1 MTTTQTSG
9 RSGIKTFFIVFF
21 AVLLAIVAGAWA
33 IKTYLFPERFEPV
46 ELSQKEEQNLNGKL
60 RALGYQGNAF
70 AQSDA
75 NTTDSQPKTR
85 YGSANTSDADDR
97 SDSSGRLKP
106 EAYSEDNAKR
116 EVFFNEKELNA
127 LIAKSPQWAEK
138 FAIDLSNDLASAQL
152 LMPLPQD
159 FPIMPGQ
166 TLRISAGVEAS
177 FSNGR
182 PVIAL
187 RGVSLWGVPVPN
199 AWLGNLKNVD
209 LVEQFGAQDGFW
221 KSFADGVETIRVED
235 GQLYVKLK
243 E

>member
-1 MTTTQTSG
+1 MTTTEQPTS
-9 RSGIKTFFIVFF
+9 RSGVKTFFIVFF
-21 AVLLAIVAGAWA
+21 AVLLAMLAAAWA

-46 ELSQKEEQNLNGKL
+46 ELSQKEEQTLNTKL
-60 RALGYQGNAF
+60 RALGYQGDAF
-70 AQSDA
+70 EERNSNKPRNEYTPPSQASSAASDDT
-75 NTTDSQPKTR
+75 NRLEPK
-85 YGSANTSDADDR
+85 
-97 SDSSGRLKP
+97 P
-106 EAYSEDNAKR
+106 YSEENATR

-127 LIAKSPQWAEK
+127 LVAKSPQWAEK
-138 FAIDLSNDLASAQL
+138 FAVDLADDLASAQL
-152 LMPLPQD
+152 LMPIPQD
-159 FPIMPGQ
+159 FPIMPGE

-177 FSNGR
+177 FANGR
-182 PVIAL
+182 PIIAL

-235 GQLYVKLK
+235 GQLYIKLK